1 MTRADAAVLTGIHQ
15 KFEIQSFDVPE
26 PAPGTFIVK
35 VELAGICGTDA
46 HIYHGRLPSVQFPVI
61 LGHELTGTIAAL
73 GEGVTTDYMGIPVQV
88 GDRVAI
94 RPGYNCG
101 YCFECM
107 VMKQPGRCRNKKQTY
122 GFKSPIAVEPA
133 LSGGFAQYMYAFNE
147 NSVFFKT
154 NLPPHV
160 SVLMEP
166 LTISLHAVERA
177 RISLG
182 STVIVQGTGA
192 IGLFAIAGAKLSG
205 AGTIIAIGGPQDRLE
220 LAKEFGADH
229 TIDIA
234 EYSTPEARRA
244 LVNEYLG
251 SDRGASAV
259 IGAVGFPKAFMEG
272 LALTASGGVMA
283 EVGHFTDNGSTPF
296 NPYSDLLWRNCDVA
310 GVLGAGENPP
320 AMFYRSISIL
330 ESGALPFDKVV
341 SHQVPFSRI
350 EEAVQAMSTTYRLD
364 GRDLIKVAVNPWL

>member
-1 MTRADAAVLTGIHQ
+1 MGLSNAAVLTGVH
-15 KFEIQSFDVPE
+15 KSFEVQSFEVPD

-46 HIYHGRLPSVQFPVI
+46 HIYHGRLPSIKFPVI
-61 LGHELTGTIAAL
+61 LGHEFTGTVAAL
-73 GEGVTTDYMGIPVQV
+73 GEGVTKDYAGKPVKV
-88 GDRVAI
+88 GDRVAM

-101 YCFECM
+101 YCYECM
-107 VMKQPGRCRNKKQTY
+107 VMKMPGRCRNRKDTY
-122 GFKSPIAVEPA
+122 GFKSPVEVGHQ

-154 NLPPHV
+154 DLPPTV

-177 RISLG
+177 RIQLG

-205 AGTIIAIGGPQDRLE
+205 ASRIVAIGGPEDRLS
-220 LAKEFGADH
+220 LAREFGADF

-234 EYSTPEARRA
+234 KATTPEERRT
-244 LVNEYLG
+244 LVNEALE
-251 SDRGASAV
+251 SDRGATAV
-259 IGAVGFPKAFMEG
+259 IGCVGHPKAFMEG
-272 LALTASGGVMA
+272 LALTAAGGVMA
-283 EVGHFTDNGSTPF
+283 EVGHFTDNGAVSF
-296 NPYSDLLWRNCDVA
+296 NPFSDLLWRNCDVA
-310 GVLGAGENPP
+310 GVLGAGSNPP
-320 AMFYRSISIL
+320 AMFHRSISIL
-330 ESGALPFDKVV
+330 ESGRFPFDKMV

-350 EEAVQAMSTTYRLD
+350 EEAIQAMSTTYSLD
-364 GRDLIKVAVNPWL
+364 GRDLIKVAVNPWA